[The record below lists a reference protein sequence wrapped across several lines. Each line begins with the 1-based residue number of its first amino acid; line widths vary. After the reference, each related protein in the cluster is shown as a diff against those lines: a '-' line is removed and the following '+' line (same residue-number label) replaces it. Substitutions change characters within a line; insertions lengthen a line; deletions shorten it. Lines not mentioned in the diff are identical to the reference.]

1 MYTLKKIYFLP
12 KGHMNLVNDVKRL
25 KEDNLVLQKD
35 LEVVFDG
42 RHNISRPKQMNDFF
56 LQKM

>member
-1 MYTLKKIYFLP
+1 
-12 KGHMNLVNDVKRL
+12 MNLVNDVKRL

-42 RHNISRPKQMNDFF
+42 RHNIFRPKQMNDFF